1 MDGAIFYLTDTP
13 GGYIMIAK
21 EAIGMEENKCCQCGR
36 ETVRSE
42 EERKKLI
49 NRLNRIEGQI
59 RGIRGMIEYDA
70 YCTDILT
77 QSAAVSAA
85 MSSFNKE
92 LLGSHIKGCVSRDI
106 REGRDEV
113 VDELLNILQKLMR

>member
-1 MDGAIFYLTDTP
+1 
-13 GGYIMIAK
+13 
-21 EAIGMEENKCCQCGR
+21 MEENKTCQCNR

-85 MSSFNKE
+85 MSSFNRE
-92 LLGSHIKGCVSRDI
+92 LLNNHIKGCVSRDI

-113 VDELLNILQKLMR
+113 VEELLNILQKLMR

>member
-1 MDGAIFYLTDTP
+1 MDEHTCHCS
-13 GGYIMIAK
+13 K
-21 EAIGMEENKCCQCGR
+21 N
-36 ETVRSE
+36 TVRSE

-85 MSSFNKE
+85 SGSFNKE
-92 LLGSHIKGCVSRDI
+92 LLGNHIKGCVARDI
-106 REGRDEV
+106 RDGREESL
-113 VDELLNILQKLMR
+113 DELLEILKKLMR

>member
-1 MDGAIFYLTDTP
+1 
-13 GGYIMIAK
+13 
-21 EAIGMEENKCCQCGR
+21 MEEMKTCQCAK

-42 EERKKLI
+42 EERRKLI

-77 QSAAVSAA
+77 QSAAVTAA
-85 MSSFNKE
+85 MNGFNRE
-92 LLGSHIKGCVSRDI
+92 LLNNHIRGCVSRDI
-106 REGRDEV
+106 REGKDEV
-113 VDELLNILQKLMR
+113 IDELLNILQKLMR

>member
-1 MDGAIFYLTDTP
+1 
-13 GGYIMIAK
+13 
-21 EAIGMEENKCCQCGR
+21 MEENKTCQCNR

-85 MSSFNKE
+85 MSSFNRE
-92 LLGSHIKGCVSRDI
+92 LLNNHIKGCVSRDI

-113 VDELLNILQKLMR
+113 VEELLNILQKQMR